1 MNSATGKRIGRVDL
15 GRLARLTRKE
25 LRETL
30 RDRRTVITLVLMPLL
45 VYPLI
50 SISFNKSVLMT
61 AQQASKIVYSI
72 GVGSVQ
78 DVEVLGD
85 LLSEGNQLLK
95 SRQPGDSQPP
105 LAIGAGTDYLL
116 SDAES
121 LEIGVFPASSLESQ
135 VADNTVHLAVRVQ
148 RSPALGGERQRWVEC
163 ELMYRAG
170 SSASQR
176 AMHIVE
182 DRLRAVNDTSLNM
195 RLTRAGLPAGVPAAV
210 TLRAIAAGRATPF
223 SLATLVPLV
232 LILMTITGAVYP
244 AIDLTAGERERG
256 TLETLIAA
264 PISRMALL
272 IAKYVA
278 VVTVAVLTALVN
290 LGAMTVTIVSSS
302 LHKQLFPQGLSLT
315 LMVEIFGLM
324 VLFATFFSAVMLAVT
339 SFARSFKE
347 AQAYLIPVMLLAISP
362 GLLSL
367 MPGLQ
372 LNGLLAV
379 TPLVN
384 MVLLSRDLLEHVTS
398 PGMAVLAIGSTAIY
412 AMAAIAIA
420 AKVFGNDAL
429 LYASRGSWSDLFHRP
444 AGERTGPTVTATLAC
459 LATLF
464 PCFFL
469 LGNLAARYAG
479 DVSVRLLVHAGVSVV
494 VFTCIPLL
502 FAAAQRVRLAA
513 GFQLRRATPL
523 AFLGAAV
530 LGGTLWPF
538 AYELFLFGKMTGLVS
553 LERGQLREIE
563 TLLQAFQGL
572 SPAVVLLTLSVV
584 QPVCEEFFF
593 RGYLLHGL
601 RDRFSGP
608 GAVLISSLL
617 FGLFHVLNP
626 TLLTPERFL
635 PTTLLGL
642 FLGWVCYRTGSVL
655 PGMVLHILHNGLL
668 LVVAQNRDSIMARG
682 WDLAGREHLPW
693 SWLAGAAAVAALGTV
708 LVWLGTGRQRPLNGE
723 L

>member
-1 MNSATGKRIGRVDL
+1 MNNATGKRIGRVDL

-72 GVGSVQ
+72 GVSSAQ

-85 LLSEGNQLLK
+85 LLSRGNQLLK
-95 SRQPGDSQPP
+95 TRQPGDPQPP
-105 LAIGAGTDYLL
+105 VAIGAGTDYLL

-148 RSPALGGERQRWVEC
+148 QSTAPDGERQRWVEC

-182 DRLRAVNDTSLNM
+182 DRLRAVNDASLSM

-210 TLRAIAAGRATPF
+210 TLKAIAAGRAAPF

-290 LGAMTVTIVSSS
+290 LVAMTVTIISSS
-302 LHKQLFPQGLSLT
+302 LHEQLFPQGLSLT
-315 LMVEIFGLM
+315 LMVEIFGLV
-324 VLFATFFSAVMLAVT
+324 VLFAAFFSAVMLAVT

-384 MVLLSRDLLEHVTS
+384 MVLLSRDLLEHATS
-398 PGMAVLAIGSTAIY
+398 PGMAALAIVSTAIY

-420 AKVFGNDAL
+420 SKVFGNDAL

-444 AGERTGPTVTATLAC
+444 VGERTGPTATATLAC
-459 LATLF
+459 LATMF

-479 DVSVRLLVHAGVSVV
+479 NVSTRLLVHAGVSVV
-494 VFTCIPLL
+494 VFACIPLL
-502 FAAAQRVRLAA
+502 FAAAQRVRIAA
-513 GFQLRRATPL
+513 GFQLRRAAPL

-538 AYELFLFGKMTGLVS
+538 AYELFMFGKMTGLVS

-563 TLLQAFQGL
+563 TLLTGL
-572 SPAVVLLTLSVV
+572 SRVVTGGRAADALGGPTGLRRVLLPRLSISRSARSVLRTGCGAHLEPVV
-584 QPVCEEFFF
+584 RIVSRAQSDVADPRAVLAHDVA
-593 RGYLLHGL
+593 GSVPGLGLLPHRERPAGHGAAHVAQRSPAGGRAKPGFHHGPRL
-601 RDRFSGP
+601 GP
-608 GAVLISSLL
+608 GGTRTSAVEL
-617 FGLFHVLNP
+617 
-626 TLLTPERFL
+626 
-635 PTTLLGL
+635 
-642 FLGWVCYRTGSVL
+642 
-655 PGMVLHILHNGLL
+655 
-668 LVVAQNRDSIMARG
+668 ARG
-682 WDLAGREHLPW
+682 RDGGRGPGHSSGLAGN
-693 SWLAGAAAVAALGTV
+693 ATTANV
-708 LVWLGTGRQRPLNGE
+708 
-723 L
+723 